1 MENADELI
9 NEGDFNEIKIIN
21 NRATAILDRINT
33 LVANIQ
39 ELKID
44 RGETARNV
52 RQWQKETK
60 EIHSPLAANIGKL
73 SEAYN
78 KKQRQI
84 DDEIE
89 RNKQVELQERE
100 RQMWEEKFNAEL
112 KMTEKKIEM
121 ETRAKVSIIEII
133 NNTRAGI
140 VIFRSK
146 KGNAL
151 LGANSSPGC
160 RAKH

>member
-9 NEGDFNEIKIIN
+9 NKGDFNEIKIIN

-52 RQWQKETK
+52 RQWRKETK
-60 EIHSPLAANIGKL
+60 EIYSPLAANIGKL

-78 KKQRQI
+78 KKQGQI

-89 RNKQVELQERE
+89 QNKQEVEREKEDRRRVELQERE

-112 KMTEKKIEM
+112 KMTE
-121 ETRAKVSIIEII
+121 
-133 NNTRAGI
+133 NTREG
-140 VIFRSK
+140 
-146 KGNAL
+146 
-151 LGANSSPGC
+151 
-160 RAKH
+160 